1 MEYMTEVGIP
11 VGVGTRGGRKEA
23 DVVGG
28 KLSLTNE
35 NKKTLQVYH
44 VEVGVLGGNKE
55 SNVDFLLEKFSS
67 IRTEAIRDRFV
78 RRMGQVDDTQY
89 RKLYVDIWATE
100 KKVAGLMSDER
111 VNKEQIKVWTL
122 KKLFQEVFGLI
133 RDYVPEYKS
142 KSGEA
147 TLPDSYW
154 MLKLLE
160 SLRDW
165 KLLNTD
171 VLGA

>member
-11 VGVGTRGGRKEA
+11 VGVGKGGGRKEA
-23 DVVGG
+23 DVVGV

-35 NKKTLQVYH
+35 NKKTLQVHH
-44 VEVGVLGGNKE
+44 VEVGGLGGNKR
-55 SNVDFLLEKFSS
+55 SNVDSLLEKFSS
-67 IRTEAIRDRFV
+67 IRTEAIRGRFV
-78 RRMGQVDDTQY
+78 RRIGEVDHAQY

-100 KKVAGLMSDER
+100 KKVASLMNDER
-111 VNKEQIKVWTL
+111 VNREQIEVWTL
-122 KKLFQEVFGLI
+122 KKLFQEVFRSIIGYI
-133 RDYVPEYKS
+133 PNYES

-160 SLRDW
+160 SLRYW